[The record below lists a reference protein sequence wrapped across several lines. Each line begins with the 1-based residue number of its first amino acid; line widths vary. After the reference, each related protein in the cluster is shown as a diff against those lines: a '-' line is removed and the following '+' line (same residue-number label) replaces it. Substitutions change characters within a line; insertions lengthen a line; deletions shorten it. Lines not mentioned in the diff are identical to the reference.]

1 MSVDNRKQ
9 KGFVPQYGPG
19 AYKGFGQESSRSVQK
34 AGSKEAPTGGNSGG
48 FAKQP
53 SMEGGGGRRRGYDDD

>member
-19 AYKGFGQESSRSVQK
+19 AYKGFGQDSSRSVQK
-34 AGSKEAPTGGNSGG
+34 PGSKEAPTGGNSGG

-53 SMEGGGGRRRGYDDD
+53 SIPSHGAMNRGSDD